1 MTLEELIDRARPGGG
16 EAACGLRPGVRPQD
30 GPAAPARPAH
40 PAGGGDG
47 GRRAVRGRGG
57 GLCRGPGGGLPDL
70 AAAVE
75 ALFGD
80 GSRGSTQA
88 REAYDDLGRQTLN
101 LPNRERVTLEYA
113 DGTSYVVRD
122 QAADLDNTEYAL
134 VWPRGEEQV
143 FNRLADPDQVRA
155 VTVNGARYSVE

>member
-1 MTLEELIDRARPGGG
+1 MEERLRAACARASAPRTGRRPRRALRTLLAAAGYAVVRG
-16 EAACGLRPGVRPQD
+16 EA
-30 GPAAPARPAH
+30 
-40 PAGGGDG
+40 
-47 GRRAVRGRGG
+47 
-57 GLCRGPGGGLPDL
+57 LPNL

-134 VWPRGEEQV
+134 GWTRGEEQGLTLV

-155 VTVNGARYSVE
+155 VTANGAQYSVE

>member
-1 MTLEELIDRARPGGG
+1 MEERLRAACARASAPRTGRRPRRALRTLLAAAGYAVVRG
-16 EAACGLRPGVRPQD
+16 EA
-30 GPAAPARPAH
+30 
-40 PAGGGDG
+40 
-47 GRRAVRGRGG
+47 
-57 GLCRGPGGGLPDL
+57 LPNL

-134 VWPRGEEQV
+134 VWPRGEEQGLTLV

>member
-1 MTLEELIDRARPGGG
+1 MEERLR
-16 EAACGLRPGVRPQD
+16 AACAR
-30 GPAAPARPAH
+30 ASAPRT
-40 PAGGGDG
+40 
-47 GRRAVRGRGG
+47 GRRPRRALRTLLAAVMAAGALCAAAAAGYAVVRG
-57 GLCRGPGGGLPDL
+57 
-70 AAAVE
+70 E

-134 VWPRGEEQV
+134 VWPRGEEQGLTLV

>member
-1 MTLEELIDRARPGGG
+1 MEERLRAACARASAPRTGRRPRRALRTLLAAGYAVVRG
-16 EAACGLRPGVRPQD
+16 EA
-30 GPAAPARPAH
+30 
-40 PAGGGDG
+40 
-47 GRRAVRGRGG
+47 
-57 GLCRGPGGGLPDL
+57 LPDL

-88 REAYDDLGRQTLN
+88 REAYDDLGRQPLN

-134 VWPRGEEQV
+134 VWPRGEEQGLTLV